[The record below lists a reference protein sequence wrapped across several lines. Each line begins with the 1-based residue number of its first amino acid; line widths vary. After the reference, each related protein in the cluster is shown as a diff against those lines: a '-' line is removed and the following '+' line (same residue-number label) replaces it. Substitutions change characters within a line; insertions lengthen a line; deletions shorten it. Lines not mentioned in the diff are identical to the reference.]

1 MMPLKKYLEF
11 CEEMEKENYEKYIV
25 TRNQE
30 LSGLIES
37 GYINRYAIEVT
48 IPVNNLLIEHEQ
60 YKKFAR
66 TNNLWRKDP
75 ANLNI
80 PVQGHYHIVDPVSK
94 EDIYSV
100 NMDGTAHHRVNRG
113 FEVPKKEAEELRKFG
128 VTIPANRI
136 IECIELTMNESF
148 NEDTVSYFFII
159 EGD

>member
-11 CEEMEKENYEKYIV
+11 CEEKENHKKYQVI
-25 TRNQE
+25 RNQE
-30 LSGLIES
+30 LSGLIQS

-48 IPVNNLLIEHEQ
+48 IPAHNLLIEHEQ

-80 PVQGHYHIVDPVSK
+80 PVQGHYHIIDPVSK
-94 EDIYSV
+94 EDIYAV

-113 FEVPKKEAEELRKFG
+113 FVVPKKEAEELRKFG
-128 VTIPANRI
+128 VIIPANRI
-136 IECIELTMNESF
+136 IESVDLTLNESF
-148 NEDTVSYFFII
+148 NENTISFFFII
-159 EGD
+159 EGE